1 MSWTIDVDDLPDLAR
16 GAALLGTGGG
26 GDPLIGMLLV
36 KAAIEEHGPVTVL
49 DPSEVPIG
57 TLLELARRAA
67 HGVARPAAPVTTFL
81 LGLAVGSG
89 RSDADLE
96 ALAER
101 LGALAAQRGSG
112 GAAM

>member
-1 MSWTIDVDDLPDLAR
+1 MAEPQHPEVLDEWVAE
-16 GAALLGTGGG
+16 AAPLLGI
-26 GDPLIGMLLV
+26 DP
-36 KAAIEEHGPVTVL
+36 A
-49 DPSEVPIG
+49 EVPIG

-89 RSDADLE
+89 RTAEDLE
-96 ALAER
+96 ASAER
-101 LGALAAQRGSG
+101 LGALAERRGAGG